1 MVKNFVDLCKS
12 ADISVEQN
20 DTIIKRILKD
30 AMIINVPPA
39 GKSGQSQRKELAAA
53 LAWARSRL
61 SEQEEWEL
69 LPVPLQRTLQGLYHI
84 REDFKRSTRWVKAV
98 SS

>member
-12 ADISVEQN
+12 ADISVEPN

-39 GKSGQSQRKELAAA
+39 GKSGQ
-53 LAWARSRL
+53 
-61 SEQEEWEL
+61 
-69 LPVPLQRTLQGLYHI
+69 
-84 REDFKRSTRWVKAV
+84 
-98 SS
+98 

>member
-12 ADISVEQN
+12 ADISVEPN

-39 GKSGQSQRKELAAA
+39 GESGQSQRKELAAA

-61 SEQEEWEL
+61 SEQ
-69 LPVPLQRTLQGLYHI
+69 
-84 REDFKRSTRWVKAV
+84 
-98 SS
+98 